1 MSVVL
6 DGGSVCLK
14 MHFIVRHE
22 LYEAR
27 RICVCSCPKPLS
39 QMGLNIVLH
48 G

>member
-27 RICVCSCPKPLS
+27 RIACALVQNRCHK
-39 QMGLNIVLH
+39 
-48 G
+48 